1 MPISFAGFARL
12 SVNLVTIK
20 GKKGE
25 DRLPAVQ
32 KREFQTRLFSEAI
45 SSFEFHSDD
54 FGLFP
59 AQSKRILDCH
69 SKGVLNGV
77 SVMPNSECLAECMA
91 LLRPYEKA
99 IEVTVHLNLI
109 EGRCLCSPSEL
120 PLLVDGKG
128 IFRVSFVSLL
138 LHSYLPDREAYKEQ
152 LKKEIRA
159 QILAVKSFLPRQSG
173 IRIDG
178 HAHYH
183 MLPVVFDALME
194 VIHEDQMKVSYIRI
208 PREYP
213 SLYVRNRKHLH
224 NISAI
229 NLVKVL
235 VLNRLSARNEKKHGA
250 YLSLLTKKVFLGVFL
265 SGHMDLQNVV
275 PLLPDAIRLAK
286 KLHCGLEILAHPGGV
301 YEKADIE
308 KLTNANDIAFLTS
321 QLRNRELEMFQSV
334 STALPENINE

>member
-1 MPISFAGFARL
+1 M
-12 SVNLVTIK
+12 
-20 GKKGE
+20 
-25 DRLPAVQ
+25 PAVQ
-32 KREFQTRLFSEAI
+32 RRESQICLSPEAI

-59 AQSKRILDCH
+59 AQSKRILDCYL
-69 SKGVLNGV
+69 KGVLNGV
-77 SVMPNSECLAECMA
+77 SVMPNSEYLAECMA
-91 LLRPYEKA
+91 LLRPYENA

-120 PLLVDGKG
+120 SLLVDGKG

-159 QILAVKSFLPRQSG
+159 QVFAVKAILPQEAG

-194 VIHEDQMKVSYIRI
+194 VIREDQLKVSYIRI
-208 PREYP
+208 PREYL
-213 SLYVRNRKHLH
+213 SLYVRNGRQLH

-229 NLVKVL
+229 NLMKVL
-235 VLNRLSARNEKKHGA
+235 VLNCLSTRNEKKHSA
-250 YLSLLTKKVFLGVFL
+250 FLNQLTKKVFLGVFL

-308 KLTNANDIAFLTS
+308 KLTNADDIAFLTS
-321 QLRNRELEMFQSV
+321 QLRNKELEMFQSV
-334 STALPENINE
+334 STELPGNSDV